1 MELLGK
7 IFGNPQ
13 RVKVMRLFLFNPKT
27 AYSIDDVSQRSQI
40 KKDQTKTELNQLEHI
55 GFLKKKNFRQKVT
68 LPKTK
73 KYPQG
78 EVKMVACKGYILNRS
93 FELIDPLRN
102 LVIDTELVSSKDMV
116 KKLKDIGALKLV
128 VLSGLFMRDENRK
141 LDILIVA
148 EKVDAKKLKKAIEQ
162 IESEIGKE
170 LSYAQFSQEEYEYR
184 ISMYDKLLR
193 DILEHNHRILFKKL
207 HE

>member
-40 KKDQTKTELNQLEHI
+40 KKDQTKKELSQLEQI
-55 GFLKKKNFRQKVT
+55 GFLKKKNFKQKVH

-73 KYPQG
+73 KKPEG
-78 EVKMVACKGYILNRS
+78 DVKTISCKGYLLNRN
-93 FELIDPLRN
+93 FELIAPLRN
-102 LVIDTELVSSKDMV
+102 LVIDTELVSSKEMV
-116 KKLKDIGALKLV
+116 RKLKDIGALKLV
-128 VLSGLFMRDENRK
+128 VLSGLFMRDDNRK
-141 LDILIVA
+141 LDILVVA

-193 DILEHNHRILFKKL
+193 DVLENNHRILYKKL
-207 HE
+207 PE